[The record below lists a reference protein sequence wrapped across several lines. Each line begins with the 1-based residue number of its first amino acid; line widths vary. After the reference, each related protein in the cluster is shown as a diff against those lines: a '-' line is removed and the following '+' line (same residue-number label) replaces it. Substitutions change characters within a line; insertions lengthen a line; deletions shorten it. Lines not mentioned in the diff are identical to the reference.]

1 MNDTE
6 EPTTATGAA
15 DLPGAIVPGES
26 HPVAV
31 AAARAADEK
40 GATDVVALEVGPI
53 LGICESFVIASGRN
67 TRQVK
72 AIADEVEEQL
82 RVLLDR
88 KPRSIEGTTEQRWIL
103 LDFGDVIVHVFLDT
117 EREFYRLERLYR
129 DAPRIDW
136 APTD

>member
-1 MNDTE
+1 MNDTD
-6 EPTTATGAA
+6 EPTTAADAA
-15 DLPGAIVPGES
+15 SAPGMTVPGS
-26 HPVAV
+26 AHPVAV

-67 TRQVK
+67 TRQVR

-88 KPRSIEGTTEQRWIL
+88 KPRSVEGTTEQRWIL